1 MVFMKLTKR
10 MRKILAGTLL
20 AFVLLTG
27 FGCQHQKIKALEEQV
42 SVKQEQQVKSETK
55 MYKDTIRR
63 KFNEMQSYRI
73 EEGKI
78 NFKHDFTYEKKA
90 TFSTHKVNISAFGD
104 VYYAYD
110 VDLKDASVVETEDTI
125 TIYLPSAYLDKDSLH
140 VEQDSLQFV
149 NSKTYSSF
157 FADKEDNREAMK
169 QFITSFEEKAGV
181 KIDKYY
187 KEEAKNHLPYQSK
200 VQVKKL
206 VGSFV
211 HDKDIIVEV
220 K

>member
-1 MVFMKLTKR
+1 MKLTKR
-10 MRKILAGTLL
+10 MRKLLAGVLL
-20 AFVLLTG
+20 TFVLLTG
-27 FGCQHQKIKALEEQV
+27 FSCQQQRIRVLEEQANI
-42 SVKQEQQVKSETK
+42 KQEQQVEKTETK
-55 MYKDTIRR
+55 MYKDTIRN
-63 KFNEMQSYRI
+63 KFNEMQSYQV

-90 TFSTHKVNISAFGD
+90 KFSTHKVNISAFGD
-104 VYYAYD
+104 VYYAYN

-125 TIYLPSAYLDKDSLH
+125 TIYLPEAYLDKESLH

-149 NSKTYSSF
+149 DSKTYSSF

-169 QFITSFEEKAGV
+169 QFITSFEKQAAV

-187 KEEAKNHLPYQSK
+187 KEEVKNHMPYQAK
-200 VQVKKL
+200 KQVKKL

-211 HDKDIIVEV
+211 HDKEIIVEV

>member
-1 MVFMKLTKR
+1 MKLTKR
-10 MRKILAGTLL
+10 VKKLLAGTLM
-20 AFVLLTG
+20 AFVLMTM
-27 FGCQHQKIKALEEQV
+27 FSCQHQKIKALEEQANI
-42 SVKQEQQVKSETK
+42 KQEQQVEKTETK
-55 MYKDTIRR
+55 MYKDTIRN
-63 KFNEMQSYRI
+63 KFNEMQSYQI

-110 VDLKDASVVETEDTI
+110 VDLRDISMVETEDTI

-140 VEQDSLQFV
+140 IEQDSLQFV

-169 QFITSFEEKAGV
+169 QFITSFEKEASV

-187 KEEAKNHLPYQSK
+187 KEESKNHMPYQAK
-200 VQVKKL
+200 KQVKKL
-206 VGSFV
+206 VESFV
-211 HDKDIIVEV
+211 HDKDVIV
-220 K
+220 KMK

>member
-1 MVFMKLTKR
+1 MKLPKR
-10 MRKILAGTLL
+10 VKKLLVGVLAGII
-20 AFVLLTG
+20 LLTG
-27 FGCQHQKIKALEEQV
+27 FSCQQRKIRSLEEQV
-42 SVKQEQQVKSETK
+42 NVRQEQQVEKTKTK
-55 MYKDTIRR
+55 MYKDTIRN
-63 KFNEMQSYRI
+63 KFNEMQSYQI

-78 NFKHDFTYEKKA
+78 NFKHDFEYSKKA
-90 TFSTHKVNISAFGD
+90 KFSTHKVNISAFGD
-104 VYYAYD
+104 VYYAYN
-110 VDLKDASVVETEDTI
+110 VDLKNASVVETDDTI
-125 TIYLPSAYLDKDSLH
+125 TIYIPEAYLDKESLH

-169 QFITSFEEKAGV
+169 QFITSFEKQAAV
-181 KIDKYY
+181 KIGKYY
-187 KEEAKNHLPYQSK
+187 KEEVKNHMPYQAK

-211 HDKDIIVEV
+211 HDKKIIVEV

>member
-1 MVFMKLTKR
+1 MKLTKR
-10 MRKILAGTLL
+10 MRRLLAGALVV
-20 AFVLLTG
+20 FVLLAG
-27 FGCQHQKIKALEEQV
+27 FSCQHQKIKALEEQV

-78 NFKHDFTYEKKA
+78 NFKHDFTYKKKA

-140 VEQDSLQFV
+140 IEQDSLQFV

-169 QFITSFEEKAGV
+169 QFVTSFEKEASV

-187 KEEAKNHLPYQSK
+187 KEESKNHLPYNSK
-200 VQVKKL
+200 KQVKKL
-206 VGSFV
+206 VESFV
-211 HDKDIIVEV
+211 HDKTIEV
-220 K
+220 KMK

>member
-1 MVFMKLTKR
+1 MKLTKR
-10 MRKILAGTLL
+10 MRKLLAGILL
-20 AFVLLTG
+20 TSVLLTG
-27 FGCQHQKIKALEEQV
+27 FSCQQQKIKSLEEQV
-42 SVKQEQQVKSETK
+42 NTKQEQQVKSETK

-110 VDLKDASVVETEDTI
+110 VDLRDISMVETEDTI

-169 QFITSFEEKAGV
+169 QFITSFEKEASV
-181 KIDKYY
+181 EIDKYY
-187 KEEAKNHLPYQSK
+187 KEEAKNHLPYNSK
-200 VQVKKL
+200 KQVKKL
-206 VGSFV
+206 VESFV
-211 HDKDIIVEV
+211 RDKDVIV
-220 K
+220 KMK